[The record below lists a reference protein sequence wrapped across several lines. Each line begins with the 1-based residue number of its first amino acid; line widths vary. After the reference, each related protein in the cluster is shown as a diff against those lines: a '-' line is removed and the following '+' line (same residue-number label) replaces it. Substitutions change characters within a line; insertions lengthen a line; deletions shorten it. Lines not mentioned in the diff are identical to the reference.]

1 MKQKYSID
9 QPARIVGK
17 SPASAICGVAFRG
30 GVIVYALVGV
40 AGVWPSW
47 VVEAA

>member
-1 MKQKYSID
+1 MRQKYKTKPPELSD
-9 QPARIVGK
+9 DFRQA
-17 SPASAICGVAFRG
+17 AICGVAFRG